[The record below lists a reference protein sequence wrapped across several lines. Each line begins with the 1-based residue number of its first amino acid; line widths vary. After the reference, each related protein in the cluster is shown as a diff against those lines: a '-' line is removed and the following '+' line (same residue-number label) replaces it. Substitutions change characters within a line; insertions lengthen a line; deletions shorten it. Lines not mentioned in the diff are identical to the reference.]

1 MSQPTLH
8 HINLKPIIKITDMKT
23 SSINSKLVVNKSIV
37 TRFNDSKSDAITIL
51 ITANRNITILIT
63 A

>member
-1 MSQPTLH
+1 
-8 HINLKPIIKITDMKT
+8 MKT
-23 SSINSKLVVNKSIV
+23 SNVNSKLAVSKSIV

>member
-1 MSQPTLH
+1 
-8 HINLKPIIKITDMKT
+8 MKT
-23 SSINSKLVVNKSIV
+23 SNMNSKLVVNKSIV
-37 TRFNDSKSDAITIL
+37 TKFNDAKSDAITIL